1 MIRAFSQ
8 IQDKKLTVSSKLR
21 QFSRQIHLWLAV
33 TILIPSVIV
42 IGSGILLQIKKQSD
56 WIQPPTLKGQSN
68 EPGISFS
75 HLLDVVKSIPEL
87 EVSDWEQ
94 VERVD
99 VRPNKGLIKVLVSNN
114 WEAQIDGQTGEILQV
129 AYRRSDIIEAI
140 HDGSWFADAA
150 KLWLFLPAGI
160 VLLFMWCSGSILLF
174 TTLKSKYKKSTS
186 RKSRQLP

>member
-1 MIRAFSQ
+1 M
-8 IQDKKLTVSSKLR
+8 SSKLR

-42 IGSGILLQIKKQSD
+42 IGSGILLQVKKQSD
-56 WIQPPTLKGQSN
+56 WIQPPTLKGQAK
-68 EPGISFS
+68 EPDISFA

-94 VERVD
+94 VDRID
-99 VRPNKGLIKVLVSNN
+99 VRPNKGIIKVLVSNN

-160 VLLFMWCSGSILLF
+160 VLLFMWCSGIILVF
-174 TTLKSKYKKSTS
+174 TTLKSKYKKSNS
-186 RKSRQLP
+186 RKSRQLS